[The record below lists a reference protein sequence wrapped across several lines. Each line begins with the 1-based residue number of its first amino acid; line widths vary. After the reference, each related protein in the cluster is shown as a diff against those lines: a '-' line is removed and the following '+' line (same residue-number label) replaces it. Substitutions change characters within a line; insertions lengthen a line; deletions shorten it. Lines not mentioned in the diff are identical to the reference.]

1 MNLCKYAEIFGKP
14 GEGVHSIR
22 VFDIA
27 IVDVV
32 MSIIVAL
39 FLYYVIN
46 YMFSINVSYWVY
58 LIILF
63 LMGILMHRLFCV
75 KTTIDKLLFG
85 A

>member
-27 IVDVV
+27 IVDAV
-32 MSIIVAL
+32 MAIIVAL
-39 FLYYVIN
+39 FLYYIIN
-46 YMFSINVSYWVY
+46 YMFNINISYWIY

-75 KTTIDKLLFG
+75 RTTVDKLLF
-85 A
+85 